1 MAFSDLVRRCDP
13 TAGWQPEQRG
23 GVVFFLMPLLL
34 RVYIGINV
42 EVSFERVMVME

>member
-1 MAFSDLVRRCDP
+1 
-13 TAGWQPEQRG
+13 
-23 GVVFFLMPLLL
+23 MPLLL